1 MRAPYRRD
9 TSVDRDSTASRSDVG
24 AVMRPVPGAASTIES
39 LTRDGFWDGSVVVV
53 PMGPVWM
60 VSDEASLMRCY
71 QAAVA
76 EVFRYASML
85 CGSDRARAEDL
96 VQDVFVALVRR
107 VRAGEQIEASVGYLV
122 VAVRH
127 RFLDDVKHRAREQR
141 RLELVAAAPPPEP
154 AGSIGELAGLSE
166 RERTAMVLRF
176 VDDLPVARVGEA
188 MGISTRAAESLL
200 ARAARTLRAGGA
212 RHA

>member
-1 MRAPYRRD
+1 MTCYRA
-9 TSVDRDSTASRSDVG
+9 T
-24 AVMRPVPGAASTIES
+24 
-39 LTRDGFWDGSVVVV
+39 
-53 PMGPVWM
+53 
-60 VSDEASLMRCY
+60 
-71 QAAVA
+71 VA

-96 VQDVFVALVRR
+96 VQDAFLGLVRR
-107 VRAGEQIEASVGYLV
+107 VRAGDRVDVSVGYLM

-141 RLELVAAAPPPEP
+141 RLELVASSRPPDPP
-154 AGSIGELAGLSE
+154 QSIGELAGLSE

-176 VDDLPVARVGEA
+176 VDDLPVAGVADA

-200 ARAARTLRAGGA
+200 ARAARRLRSGGA
-212 RHA
+212 NHA

>member
-1 MRAPYRRD
+1 MTCYRA
-9 TSVDRDSTASRSDVG
+9 T
-24 AVMRPVPGAASTIES
+24 
-39 LTRDGFWDGSVVVV
+39 
-53 PMGPVWM
+53 
-60 VSDEASLMRCY
+60 
-71 QAAVA
+71 VA

-96 VQDVFVALVRR
+96 VQDTFLSLVRR
-107 VRAGEQIEASVGYLV
+107 VRAGERMEVSVGFLV

-127 RFLDDVKHRAREQR
+127 RFLDDVRRRTREQR
-141 RLELVAAAPPPEP
+141 RLELVATTPPPEP
-154 AGSIGELAGLSE
+154 ARPIGEIAGLSE

-200 ARAARTLRAGGA
+200 ARAARSLRAGGA